1 MTQDKSNPARPG
13 NPRQG
18 SQPIRKNERED
29 ERIREEGEAEGSGD
43 APMDPADE
51 KFIESK

>member
-1 MTQDKSNPARPG
+1 MTRDKSDPGRPG
-13 NPRQG
+13 NPPEG
-18 SQPIRKNERED
+18 SRPTRKNKRED
-29 ERIREEGEAEGSGD
+29 ERIRKEGEAEGSGD